1 MRASHDLRIDG
12 RHDKGTCP
20 GSKVIVPGDTRL
32 IGLVRPLFHAGWVQR
47 VGVHNC
53 VSNGGV
59 FGCLLGYEHQARHR
73 TAADATGGATHAAG
87 HPGCVMPVSFVK
99 VLLQKIDRQVGWHR
113 VKATA
118 MHQARAARLGDRIN
132 SLINLC
138 HPLRLASEITVVR
151 ALVGARLQN
160 RCAVLG
166 VRSHCADQCAG
177 SPCHGAE
184 LISIAA
190 IGDDNGQVRH
200 AELASHLIESLLTPT
215 GNRPIQLSVLGCKV
229 LCDQLACETRCA
241 VKHDLKLPL
250 RHHEISRCSQA
261 STVASLLHVTGSLA
275 WYLFAGK

>member
-1 MRASHDLRIDG
+1 MVADGSGGSILKVQFDSKKTFNASA
-12 RHDKGTCP
+12 GTSVDDE
-20 GSKVIVPGDTRL
+20 GNKLQEQTNNISV
-32 IGLVRPLFHAGWVQR
+32 
-47 VGVHNC
+47 
-53 VSNGGV
+53 
-59 FGCLLGYEHQARHR
+59 
-73 TAADATGGATHAAG
+73 AACKGGAGIDAQYDYTTMGETWSTPKIIRMPTSADGNLESDRYVA
-87 HPGCVMPVSFVK
+87 VMGGGMGS
-99 VLLQKIDRQVGWHR
+99 
-113 VKATA
+113 
-118 MHQARAARLGDRIN
+118 
-132 SLINLC
+132 
-138 HPLRLASEITVVR
+138 
-151 ALVGARLQN
+151 
-160 RCAVLG
+160 
-166 VRSHCADQCAG
+166 ADQCAG